1 MMTLKR
7 HLFALGLVALS
18 PAAFSS
24 GLLSGAPEEGYE
36 GNIDLG
42 YISTSGNTETESLNG
57 QFDWVA
63 RASENW
69 ATGIQITGVTN
80 SSRDQRDAEQYT
92 FAWNNRY
99 DISDNSFFYGIL
111 DYKNDYFGAYDYQ
124 AGAYLGYG
132 HQVFKSDDG
141 HLSLGFGLG
150 YRINAVFIGRDEK
163 ENVLR
168 GDLDFAHQLTDTAR
182 FTQVIS
188 AVWGEEVDTYVSKS
202 AISTKISENLAMK
215 LSYVVNYNSVVP
227 AGAVKTDRTTTVGI
241 SYSF

>member
-1 MMTLKR
+1 MTMKR
-7 HLFALGLVALS
+7 HLIALALCVAT
-18 PAAFSS
+18 PAAFAD
-24 GLLSGAPEEGYE
+24 GLLSDAPEEGYQ
-36 GNIDLG
+36 GHIDLG

-57 QFDWVA
+57 EFDWVA

-69 ATGIQITGVTN
+69 ATGIQITGVSN
-80 SSRDQRDAEQYT
+80 SSEDERDAEQYT

-99 DISDNSFFYGIL
+99 DLSEKSFLYGII

-132 HQVFKSDDG
+132 HQFYKSDDG
-141 HLSLGFGLG
+141 HFSLGIGLG
-150 YRINAVFIGRDEK
+150 YRINAVCIGEDEK
-163 ENVLR
+163 ESVIR
-168 GDLDFAHQLTDTAR
+168 GDLDFAHRLTDNAR

-188 AVWGEEVDTYVSKS
+188 AVWGQDVDTYTSKS

-215 LSYVVNYNSVVP
+215 LSYLVNYNSVVP
-227 AGAVKTDRTTTVGI
+227 VGAEKTDRTTTVGI

>member
-1 MMTLKR
+1 MTMNKTA
-7 HLFALGLVALS
+7 FALALCVAT
-18 PAAFSS
+18 PVAFAD
-24 GLLSGAPEEGYE
+24 GLLSDAPDEGYK

-42 YISTSGNTETESLNG
+42 YISTSGNSETESLNG
-57 QFDWVA
+57 QFDWLA
-63 RASENW
+63 RATENW
-69 ATGIQITGVTN
+69 ATGIQITGVSN
-80 SSRDQRDAEQYT
+80 SSDGTRDAEQYT

-99 DISDNSFFYGIL
+99 DISEKSFFYGII

-132 HQVFKSDDG
+132 HEFFKSDDG

-150 YRINAVFIGRDEK
+150 YRVNAVFIGDDEK
-163 ENVLR
+163 ESVLR
-168 GDLDFAHQLTDTAR
+168 GDLDFAHQLTDYAR
-182 FTQVIS
+182 FTQIIS

-215 LSYVVNYNSVVP
+215 LSYLVTYNSEVP
-227 AGAVKTDRTTTVGI
+227 VGAEKTDRTTTVGI